1 MTDVVLPP
9 DTRLAAEVVRALE
22 SAGIEDVVAVY
33 LFGSAAREQTRRDSD
48 VDLAFL
54 TRASEDV
61 VSVFDAAQSLA
72 ERLGRSV
79 DLVDLKRTSSVMRLQ
94 ILSRGRRIL
103 ATDVVAADTFEMYA
117 YSDYAR
123 LQEERAVTIRA
134 FESAYDE

>member
-22 SAGIEDVVAVY
+22 SSGIEDVVAVY
-33 LFGSAAREQTRRDSD
+33 LFGSAARECMRDDSD
-48 VDLAFL
+48 VDLAFM
-54 TRASEDV
+54 TSASEDV

-72 ERLGRSV
+72 ERLRRSV
-79 DLVDLKRTSSVMRLQ
+79 DLVDLKRASSVMRLQ
-94 ILSRGRRIL
+94 VLSRGRRIL

-117 YSDYAR
+117 YRDYAR
-123 LQEERAVTIRA
+123 LQEERAATIRA